1 LGQVNPNPV
10 GSEGAEIV
18 FTVGGSNIPTEIRMY
33 NAQSELVA
41 VPFTGVLNSGEYSVR
56 IPVEELSSGVYF
68 YEMVS
73 GPFKDTKKLIIAK

>member
-1 LGQVNPNPV
+1 
-10 GSEGAEIV
+10 
-18 FTVGGSNIPTEIRMY
+18 TEIRLY
-33 NAQSELVA
+33 NAQSELVS

-73 GPFKDTKKLIIAK
+73 GPFKDTKKMIIVK